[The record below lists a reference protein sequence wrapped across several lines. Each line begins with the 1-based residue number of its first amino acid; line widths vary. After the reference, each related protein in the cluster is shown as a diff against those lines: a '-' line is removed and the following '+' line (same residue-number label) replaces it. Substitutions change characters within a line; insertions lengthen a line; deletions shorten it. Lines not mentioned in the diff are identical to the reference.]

1 VLFEPR
7 LRDGIADGT
16 ITVAFRRWR
25 RSQVVAGNRYRTAAR
40 HGTGPFVV
48 VEAVDVVA
56 PTRITKRDAR
66 AAGFRDRDDLLA
78 NLRGEEDLPIYRI
91 RLRRD
96 DGADDRAEL
105 AASVPGEDDIASL
118 ATGLARMDAA
128 SADGPW
134 THQYLAL
141 IREFPGVAAGE
152 LAERR
157 GEEKLYFKT
166 RVRRLKERGLTQ
178 SLPLGYRLSPRGEA
192 YLAAVTGS
200 LTGDGTT
207 AG

>member
-40 HGTGPFVV
+40 HGTGPFVL
-48 VEAVDVVA
+48 VEAVDVV
-56 PTRITKRDAR
+56 PPGRITKKDAR
-66 AAGFRDRDDLLA
+66 AAGFKDRDDLLA
-78 NLRGEEDLPIYRI
+78 NLRGDADLPIYRI

-96 DGADDRAEL
+96 DGTDERAEL
-105 AASVPGEDDIASL
+105 GDRVDDLASVA
-118 ATGLARMDAA
+118 AGLARMDAA

-141 IREFPGVAAGE
+141 IRDFPGVAAGE

-166 RVRRLKERGLTQ
+166 RVRRLKERGLTH

-192 YLAAVTGS
+192 YLAAVDNAVGGAVS
-200 LTGDGTT
+200 GE
-207 AG
+207 

>member
-25 RSQVVAGNRYRTAAR
+25 RSQVVAGKRYRTAAR
-40 HGTGPFVV
+40 HGTGPFVL

-56 PTRITKRDAR
+56 PARITKKDAK
-66 AAGFRDRDDLLA
+66 AAGFKDRDDLLA
-78 NLRGEEDLPIYRI
+78 HLRGDAGLPVYRI

-105 AASVPGEDDIASL
+105 GDRVDDLAAVA
-118 ATGLARMDAA
+118 AGLARMDAA

-134 THQYLAL
+134 THQYLVL
-141 IREFPGVAAGE
+141 IREFPGIAAGE

-157 GEEKLYFKT
+157 GEEKLHFKT
-166 RVRRLKERGLTQ
+166 RVRRLKERGLTH

-192 YLAAVTGS
+192 YLAAIDDAGGGS
-200 LTGDGTT
+200 LSDG
-207 AG
+207 